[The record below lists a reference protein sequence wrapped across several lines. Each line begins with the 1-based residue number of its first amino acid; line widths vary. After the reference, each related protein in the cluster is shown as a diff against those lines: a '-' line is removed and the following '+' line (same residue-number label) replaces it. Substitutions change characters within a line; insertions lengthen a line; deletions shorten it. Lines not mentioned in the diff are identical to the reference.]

1 MNHGQHP
8 SPQMQSFKFW
18 HLTQVNRGSRGKMV
32 DFSLLILL
40 SVAAVALGVEE
51 VLENCVV

>member
-1 MNHGQHP
+1 MGNIHPHRRNHLI
-8 SPQMQSFKFW
+8 KFW
-18 HLTQVNRGSRGKMV
+18 QLTQVNRGSRGKMV

-40 SVAAVALGVEE
+40 NVAAVALGVEE